1 MIESIKTIED
11 SDIIL
16 TETII
21 GQGNFA
27 SVKKGIGLCFS
38 KFLVYRLIQMFL
50 ELLQR
55 QLITAFDTV
64 LFKTTLIGNKTWI
77 LLILAL

>member
-1 MIESIKTIED
+1 MDVIESIKTIDD

-27 SVKKGIGLCFS
+27 SVKKGMIISIAILTYTKVNFQIS
-38 KFLVYRLIQMFL
+38 FL
-50 ELLQR
+50 
-55 QLITAFDTV
+55 
-64 LFKTTLIGNKTWI
+64 
-77 LLILAL
+77 

>member
-27 SVKKGIGLCFS
+27 SVKKGIALCFY